1 MNDTSSELI
10 LLQAR
15 RSLLKVYDFNVYFD
29 LYIAKVKAMQD
40 ETIIIQDD
48 KYEYELDA
56 LNALYKKLQ
65 SNYYMKNRPEF
76 LHLSKMMEAIEYFIP
91 PTTEQK
97 QKCKYRFPPEL
108 EEQIKQTQI
117 ETVNLFNALSEQILE
132 LDPPDHLK

>member
-1 MNDTSSELI
+1 MNDTRSELI

-29 LYIAKVKAMQD
+29 LYIAKVRSMQD
-40 ETIIIQDD
+40 ETIIIQND

-56 LNALYKKLQ
+56 LKSLNEKLK

-76 LHLSKMMEAIEYFIP
+76 LHLSKMLDAIDYFIP
-91 PTTEQK
+91 PTPEQK
-97 QKCKYRFPPEL
+97 QKCKYRFPPEI

-132 LDPPDHLK
+132 LNPPDHLK